1 LGPIQYHSKQQK
13 MATTTYKIISNMEDL
28 RQTTG
33 RDAYS
38 KLVDETRE
46 EYEDNMLERMSD
58 NTASKDEIEDE
69 IEECRYCEVNMLD
82 NTEYEALK
90 AVAEDR
96 SPIEA
101 AKLVVKMTKAV
112 IEYYDEHDF
121 DIKVKDLAD
130 IGKLYSVW
138 RYVVTSDVV
147 WTIEEVKKDE

>member
-1 LGPIQYHSKQQK
+1 
-13 MATTTYKIISNMEDL
+13 MATIKYKIISNMEDL

-38 KLVDETRE
+38 KLVDKTRE
-46 EYEDNMLERMSD
+46 EYEDKILERID
-58 NTASKDEIEDE
+58 DTTTGIAGIEDE
-69 IEECRYCEVNMLD
+69 IKECRNCEVNMLD

-90 AVAEDR
+90 AVAEGR

-101 AKLVVKMTKAV
+101 AKLVMKMTKVV
-112 IEYYDEHDF
+112 IEHYDEQGC
-121 DIKVKDLAD
+121 DIKVKYLAD

-138 RYVVTSDVV
+138 RYVVTSDVE

>member
-1 LGPIQYHSKQQK
+1 

>member
-1 LGPIQYHSKQQK
+1 

-138 RYVVTSDVV
+138 RYVVTSDVE